1 MALARALD
9 DALWP
14 AMTGAFAAKLNVALK
29 ALSTTRGRLAAELE
43 VDKSVVGKW
52 ISGAVTPSAHN
63 IARLSAVVA
72 RRVEGFTSLDWDRDP
87 EDLAAV
93 LGARGFAPREAPLAG
108 LPLPF
113 VEDAISATAIRG
125 AAYEGLFRSTRPL
138 ANEPGRFIHD
148 HGLIRRD
155 PAGLLRLRMGTWG
168 VFVDAWLAPLHNKL
182 FCIGAELS
190 TNSPVFGV
198 FNGMGGVKAHTIDGL
213 LLSAILDAGRTPTA
227 TAIVFNRI
235 GDLTDDP
242 EADDRRFEALAALD
256 PLAPEGSVPDA
267 LVAHLVRD
275 IGPERLA
282 LGGDWLLRMPVDRSW
297 SA

>member
-1 MALARALD
+1 
-9 DALWP
+9 
-14 AMTGAFAAKLNVALK
+14 MTGAFAAKLNVVLK
-29 ALSTTRGRLAAELE
+29 ALSTTRGRLAADLE

-52 ISGAVTPSAHN
+52 MSGAVTPSAHN

-72 RRVEGFTSLDWDRDP
+72 KRVEGFTSLDWDREPD
-87 EDLAAV
+87 DLAAI
-93 LGARGFAPREAPLAG
+93 LGARKPAFDGPANAG
-108 LPLPF
+108 LPLSF
-113 VEDAISATAIRG
+113 LQDAISATAIRG
-125 AAYEGLFRSTRPL
+125 AAYEGVFRSVRPL

-155 PAGLLRLRMGTWG
+155 ASGLLRLRMVTWG

-198 FNGMGGVKAHTIDGL
+198 FNGMGGIKAHTIDGL

-227 TAIVFNRI
+227 TAIVFQRI
-235 GDLTDDP
+235 GDLSEDA
-242 EADDRRFEALAALD
+242 EADDRRLDALAALD
-256 PLAPEGSVPDA
+256 PLAPEGSLDEA
-267 LVAHLVRD
+267 LIAHLVRD
-275 IGPERLA
+275 IGPEQLA
-282 LGGDWLLRMPVDRSW
+282 MGGDWLLRMPVERSW